1 MVDHGK
7 AKRQEIRLLNRRLL
21 EVTGVTNV
29 DSFDSEAFLLETE
42 LGFLHVKG
50 QNLHIK
56 SLDLDQ
62 GTVAIEGSVNS
73 LSYLDGAGPDKSK
86 GFLGKLFK

>member
-1 MVDHGK
+1 MVDPGK
-7 AKRQEIRLLNRRLL
+7 GKRQEIRLLNRRLL
-21 EVTGVTNV
+21 EITGVMNV
-29 DSFDSEAFLLETE
+29 DSFDSEAFMLETE

-56 SLDLDQ
+56 NLDLDQ

-73 LSYLDGAGPDKSK
+73 MAYMDGAGPDKTK
-86 GFLGKLFK
+86 GILGKLFK